1 MAYLLIRNFN
11 STWTLDWN
19 DIVWSLDIDSEDK
32 ELQKNALMLINML
45 PLNESCELLLSM
57 ESVFLK
63 YLEGTNANLVK
74 SGELAPQAATPSQDI
89 NHSIFHIIEYLPDI
103 MIKIYILTKNEEE
116 YLPVRDAIKDIF

>member
-1 MAYLLIRNFN
+1 MAYLLIRSFN